1 MRFIRARS
9 SSARTAERHRPG
21 ESRRSAHN
29 FGLFWDKEQDAAERN
44 KLLCHI
50 LEKVTQDEAKLVS
63 VTPREAFLPYFQF
76 GAEVG
81 WERRERRDSNP
92 RPPA

>member
-1 MRFIRARS
+1 LR
-9 SSARTAERHRPG
+9 
-21 ESRRSAHN
+21 
-29 FGLFWDKEQDAAERN
+29 Q
-44 KLLCHI
+44 I
-50 LEKVTQDEAKLVS
+50 LEKGTQDEGKLVS